1 MAKSSNNG
9 SGFLQIPDED
19 NKSVGGVSNLDQ
31 QTCED
36 EMNKN
41 KDYFN

>member
-1 MAKSSNNG
+1 M
-9 SGFLQIPDED
+9 IPDDD
-19 NKSVGGVSNLDQ
+19 NKSIGGVSNLDQ

-41 KDYFN
+41 KEYFGQFSKAK